1 MDFKNL
7 NADKNMILT
16 KHFTAGRQG
25 AKVDKVILHYNAGD
39 LTIEGCYSV
48 WQNRAASAHYQV
60 ESGGRIGQLVWDR
73 DVAWHAGNWNAN
85 LTSIGIEHAN
95 RPDGTITEACLDNG
109 AHLVAA
115 LCLEFGL
122 GRPEWLKNVFP
133 HKHFSPTQCPGQIY
147 GSQKDSYIKRAQE
160 WYDAMTSGG
169 AAPAPSPAPTPSP
182 APSPAPQPNSSEHVG
197 TGFGGVYTCMA
208 PSLNVRTA
216 PTVNSGTVASYSK
229 GMTVTLDDWY
239 KIADGYVWGRYTG
252 GSGNKRYVAVGKA
265 TGKVDA
271 NDHLIKNGGAGG
283 GSAPKPQAPNIDQ
296 MARDVIADKYG
307 SGDAR
312 KRALGAN
319 YDAVQKRVN
328 EILGGGAPSRPAQN
342 LDAVARAVIRGDYDN
357 GPDRAR
363 RLRAAGYD
371 PDAVQ
376 RRVNQLL

>member
-7 NADKNMILT
+7 NADKNLILN
-16 KHFTAGRQG
+16 KHFSAGRSG
-25 AKVDKVILHYNAGD
+25 RKVEFIVPHYAAGD
-39 LTIEGCYSV
+39 LSLEGYYSV
-48 WQNRAASAHYQV
+48 WQSRQASAHYAV
-60 ESGGRIGQLVWDR
+60 DSNGKCAQLVWDR
-73 DVAWHAGNWNAN
+73 DTSWSCGNWDAN
-85 LTSIGIEHAN
+85 CKSISIEHSN
-95 RPDGTITEACLDNG
+95 RGDVITDACRETG

-115 LCLEFGL
+115 LCIEFKL
-122 GRPEWLKNVFP
+122 GRPEWGKNVRMHRDFAA
-133 HKHFSPTQCPGQIY
+133 TNCPGPLATTY
-147 GSQKDSYIKRAQE
+147 KDSYIKRAQE
-160 WYDAMTSGG
+160 WYDAMTAGG
-169 AAPAPSPAPTPSP
+169 SAPAPSPAPTPSP

-271 NDHLIKNGGAGG
+271 NDYLIKNGGAGG

-296 MARDVIADKYG
+296 MARDVIAGKYG

-342 LDAVARAVIRGDYDN
+342 LDAVARAVIRGDYGN